1 MAGMLSS
8 SHLFEKDQADDH
20 LEGEELC
27 QWLVFLHVRFEIAV
41 KSKNGRDGKGDGH
54 RLNDIEL

>member
-1 MAGMLSS
+1 MLHS

-20 LEGEELC
+20 FEGEELC
-27 QWLVFLHVRFEIAV
+27 QRLVFLHVRFKISIE
-41 KSKNGRDGKGDGH
+41 SKNGHDGKGDGH